1 MSGLVVFVLFTVALA
16 YAGGGMSL
24 GGLLLIGITVVMA
37 CFDGALSTL
46 VFAAVVAFIGYVVVR
61 RLANSVPQK
70 ILATQKS
77 ILERQLADEI
87 EKVRREQASAQ
98 AKPGADV
105 RIKALVAEN
114 KERVDAL
121 TQKLETQRWGN
132 REMATL
138 VGAGL
143 FACPW
148 FALPMVAAAT
158 SQRWWPLLGG
168 LVDAVDHMTAL
179 PERGAGYFVRTGVL
193 HG

>member
-1 MSGLVVFVLFTVALA
+1 MSGLVVFIAFTVALA

-24 GGLLLIGITVVMA
+24 GGLLLIGITVAMA
-37 CFDGALSTL
+37 CFDGAISTL

-77 ILERQLADEI
+77 ILDGQLADEI
-87 EKVRREQASAQ
+87 EKVKREQATPQ

-105 RIKALVAEN
+105 RVKALVAEN

-158 SQRWWPLLGG
+158 SHRWWPLLGG
-168 LVDAVDHMTAL
+168 LVDTVDHMTAA